1 MSPHEVS
8 CKTNM
13 PALNHKIDFALI
25 FTARNAN
32 PNGDPLDGNRPRT
45 TYDGIGEVSDVCLKR
60 KIRNRLMD
68 AGYAVFVQSDDR
80 RIDGYRSLKERAEA
94 SPELKACMDA
104 INNKKKA
111 KDSPAPT
118 RDDYAAIACKT
129 WIDVRAFGQVFS
141 FKKGSKKSSKKS
153 NESNVAEVN
162 THADTGDKKSD
173 DSEGVSIGVR
183 GPVTIQPAFSIAPV
197 NIVSSQI
204 TKSVNLETG
213 DDPDKKA
220 ADTMGMKHRV
230 EFGVYKT
237 FGSINVQTAQKTGF
251 TEEDAEAIKEA
262 LRTLFRNDATSARP
276 DGSMEVVQLVWWT
289 HNCANGQY
297 PSAKVHRSV
306 HVTVGEDGVP
316 SVTIDES
323 AIEGLAYEQIDGE

>member
-1 MSPHEVS
+1 
-8 CKTNM
+8 M
-13 PALNHKIDFALI
+13 PTLNHKIDFALV
-25 FTARNAN
+25 FTVRNAN

-45 TYDGIGEVSDVCLKR
+45 TYDGTGEVSDVCLKR
-60 KIRNRLMD
+60 KIRNRLLD

-80 RIDGYRSLKERAEA
+80 RMDECRSLKERAE
-94 SPELKACMDA
+94 SCPELKACMDA
-104 INNKKKA
+104 ITSKKKA
-111 KDSPAPT
+111 KGAPVPT

-129 WIDVRAFGQVFS
+129 WMDVRAFGQVFS
-141 FKKGSKKSSKKS
+141 FKKGGD
-153 NESNVAEVN
+153 AE
-162 THADTGDKKSD
+162 GL
-173 DSEGVSIGVR
+173 SIGIR
-183 GPVTIQPAFSIAPV
+183 GPVTIQSAFSLAPV

-251 TEEDAEAIKEA
+251 TEEDAMAIQEA

-297 PSAKVHRSV
+297 SSARVHRSL
-306 HVTVGEDGVP
+306 HVTTGEDGMPILTV
-316 SVTIDES
+316 DES
-323 AIEGLAYEQIDGE
+323 AIEGLAYEQLDGE